1 MLKPLRFTSIGE
13 SSTSSQKQSGS
24 NGSNGSNV
32 SGFFIDG
39 SGIFPPFQKL
49 FQKLQKVDSETSTST
64 NVGSTLPS
72 IVAPVQKFGRSRGN
86 IDRNGGVTLVPLNSV
101 QTD

>member
-13 SSTSSQKQSGS
+13 TSTSSQKQSGS
-24 NGSNGSNV
+24 NGSNV
-32 SGFFIDG
+32 SGFFTDS

-86 IDRNGGVTLVPLNSV
+86 IDRNGGVTLVPLNSI